1 MKRLTCLLL
10 SLAMTATV
18 LTGCGGQSGKEDAA
32 VETVRTQ
39 EEKEELL
46 SYLEEL

>member
-1 MKRLTCLLL
+1 MLLNDPERKL
-10 SLAMTATV
+10 SIPALVNALAEKQN
-18 LTGCGGQSGKEDAA
+18 L
-32 VETVRTQ
+32 TQ